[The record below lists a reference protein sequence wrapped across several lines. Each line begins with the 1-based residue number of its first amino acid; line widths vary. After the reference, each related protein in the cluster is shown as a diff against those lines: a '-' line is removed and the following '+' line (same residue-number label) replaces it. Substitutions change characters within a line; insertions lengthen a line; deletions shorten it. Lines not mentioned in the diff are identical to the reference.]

1 MNVTPNNLP
10 TLVNAERGL
19 MYHLT
24 PDGDRVRV
32 NVTWL
37 SDNTTDYV
45 HTFTNLEDAIKW
57 CNDLKDDGFVEA
69 VS

>member
-24 PDGDRVRV
+24 PDGDLVRV

-45 HTFTNLEDAIKW
+45 HTFTHLEDAIKW
-57 CNDLKDDGFVEA
+57 CNDLKDDGFVEVEA
-69 VS
+69 

>member
-19 MYHLT
+19 QYHFT
-24 PDGDRVRV
+24 PDEDRVRV
-32 NVTWL
+32 NVTWM

-45 HTFTNLEDAIKW
+45 HTFTNLEDATNW
-57 CNDLKDDGFVEA
+57 WNDLQNDGFV
-69 VS
+69 VMDS